1 MRKMKDSGVEW
12 IGEIPEGWRIQRL
25 KFAVESHFGGVWGK
39 AQGED
44 EIDSICVRVADF
56 NYPLLSVNFNDEM
69 TVRAYKSS
77 VFKECSIKYGDILL
91 EKSGGGEVTPVGRSV
106 AFESKSDMMCANF
119 IECLRPKKQQN
130 YRFLNYWLSCAYHNG
145 LSKRNIKQT
154 TGIQNLDITTFFN
167 EKAIV
172 VPLDEQIRIVDYI
185 DNRCAEIDKVIKAK
199 ETTNEKLK
207 EYRQS
212 IIYEAVTKG
221 LDKNSKMKDSGI
233 EWIGEI
239 PKGWRISKI
248 KFLLLE
254 SSNSMRIGPYGSSLS
269 GSVIQQEGNYKVY
282 GQENL
287 IADNFSIGEKYISN
301 NKYEELNAYTLRPGD
316 ITISMMG
323 TIGKCS
329 IVPSQ
334 IEPGIMDSHLI
345 RIRFNSSK
353 IVSTFFK
360 YSFSSD
366 SSIKQLYYYSQGS
379 IMNGLN
385 SSIIKSISIALPS
398 IGVQIKI
405 VNYLDRK
412 CAEIDSVISSNEKTI
427 DKLKEYRQ
435 SIIYEAVTGKVE
447 VM

>member
-25 KFAVESHFGGVWGK
+25 KFAIESHFGGVWGK

-44 EIDSICVRVADF
+44 EIDSICVRIADF

-69 TVRAYKSS
+69 TIRAYKSS
-77 VFKECSIKYGDILL
+77 VFKECSIKYEDILL
-91 EKSGGGEVTPVGRSV
+91 EKSGGGEVTPLGRSV
-106 AFESKSDMMCANF
+106 AFESTSDMMCANF

-154 TGIQNLDITTFFN
+154 TGIQNLDITSFFN
-167 EKAIV
+167 EKAVV
-172 VPLDEQIRIVDYI
+172 VPLDEQISIVDYI

-199 ETTNEKLK
+199 EITNEKLK

-221 LDKNSKMKDSGI
+221 LNKNSKMKDSGI

-239 PKGWRISKI
+239 PKGWHIEKL
-248 KFLLLE
+248 KYHAEF
-254 SSNSMRIGPYGSSLS
+254 NPVTKVPYFEDDDEVSF
-269 GSVIQQEGNYKVY
+269 VPM
-282 GQENL
+282 ENL
-287 IADNFSIGEKYISN
+287 KNGYHLVTLTPYSNVKKGYTTFSS
-301 NKYEELNAYTLRPGD
+301 GD
-316 ITISMMG
+316 ILIAKVTPCFENGNLAIAKNLIKG
-323 TIGKCS
+323 IGFGSTEINIIRCHDIETQYLFYYLQTPKF
-329 IVPSQ
+329 IERATFNMFGVAGLKRLAPSFIPESYYPIPPLDEQ
-334 IEPGIMDSHLI
+334 T
-345 RIRFNSSK
+345 RI
-353 IVSTFFK
+353 T
-360 YSFSSD
+360 D
-366 SSIKQLYYYSQGS
+366 
-379 IMNGLN
+379 
-385 SSIIKSISIALPS
+385 
-398 IGVQIKI
+398 
-405 VNYLDRK
+405 YLDRK
-412 CAEIDSVISSNEKTI
+412 CAEIDSVISANEKTI